1 MTEDI
6 AKLWSDKAAK
16 ALVGKTIVK
25 AEYLSKDEAWHAMG
39 WHSRCIVLILN
50 DGTALFP
57 SADDEGNEAGA
68 LFTTIPDLETIPVI
82 G

>member
-6 AKLWSDKAAK
+6 AKLWSDKVAK

-25 AEYLSKDEAWHAMG
+25 VDYITNLDAKAMG
-39 WHSRCIVLILN
+39 WHGRSIALILN
-50 DGTALFP
+50 DGSVLFP